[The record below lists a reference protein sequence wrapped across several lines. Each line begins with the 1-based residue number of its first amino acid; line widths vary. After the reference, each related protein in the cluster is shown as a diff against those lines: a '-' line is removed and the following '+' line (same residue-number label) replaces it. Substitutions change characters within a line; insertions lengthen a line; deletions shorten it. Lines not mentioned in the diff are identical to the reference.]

1 MADVT
6 GLSALSDDCSAV
18 ELVRMLNELFGRFD
32 QLAAVRCV
40 TRYTINHSMPGRPKP
55 QPAAAVRPPA
65 CLVTPSQR
73 LCVHVHRRHMSPLAY
88 ACLAV
93 AQR

>member
-55 QPAAAVRPPA
+55 RLQLSIHLHVPSRPVSA
-65 CLVTPSQR
+65 SVCMCTGGT
-73 LCVHVHRRHMSPLAY
+73 
-88 ACLAV
+88 
-93 AQR
+93 